1 MSVAGTTLAPGRHE
15 EAPVAH
21 ERGGGDSGG
30 RAPDDTGC
38 HILHV
43 DMDAFYA
50 SVEIRDRPELA
61 GRPVIVG
68 SSSGRGVVLSATY
81 EARTFGVRSAMPMAR
96 AARLCPQAVVIPPRH
111 SLYGAVSR
119 EVMAVFRAVTPQVEP
134 LALDEAFL
142 DVSGALRRLG
152 RRPSQIG
159 QLIRAQIREQQ
170 NITCSV
176 GIATTKFVAKLASV
190 HCKPDGLLVIPAD
203 GVLDFLHPLPV
214 AALWGVGQQTG
225 QVLARL
231 GLRTVADI
239 AQTPIASLERELG
252 RAAAAHLSALAAGHD
267 ERRVVPGAREKSIG
281 AEETFPVDVGD
292 PEVIRRE
299 LLRLSGRTARGLRAA
314 GCSARTIV
322 VKLRLASFKTITRSR
337 TLPEPTDV
345 AQQIYRT
352 ACELYAAAGLDA
364 DARLRLVGVRANG
377 LVAAS
382 AVMAQLAF
390 GERPVSWREA
400 ERAVDRIAGRFGADA
415 VRPAI
420 LVDGDGTRP

>member
-1 MSVAGTTLAPGRHE
+1 
-15 EAPVAH
+15 VAH
-21 ERGGGDSGG
+21 G
-30 RAPDDTGC
+30 RARGDPGQPAADDTGC

-68 SSSGRGVVLSATY
+68 GTSGRSVVLSATY
-81 EARTFGVRSAMPMAR
+81 AARAFGVRSAMPMAR
-96 AARLCPQAVVIPPRH
+96 AVRQCPQAVVIPPRH
-111 SLYGAVSR
+111 GLYSAVSR
-119 EVMAVFRAVTPQVEP
+119 EVMAVFRAVTPEVEP
-134 LALDEAFL
+134 LASDEAFL

-152 RRPSQIG
+152 QPAEIG
-159 QLIRAQIREQQ
+159 QMIRAQIREQQ
-170 NITCSV
+170 GITCSV
-176 GIATTKFVAKLASV
+176 GIATTKFIAKLASV

-214 AALWGVGQQTG
+214 AALWGVGERTAQS
-225 QVLARL
+225 LARL

-239 AQTPIASLERELG
+239 AHTPIGSLERELG
-252 RAAAAHLSALAAGHD
+252 RAAAAHLSALAAGRD
-267 ERRVVPGAREKSIG
+267 ERRVVPGAQEKSIG
-281 AEETFPVDVGD
+281 AEETFPSDVSD

-314 GCSARTIV
+314 GCSARTVV

-345 AQQIYRT
+345 AQQIYAV
-352 ACELYAAAGLDA
+352 ACALYAAAGLDA
-364 DARLRLVGVRANG
+364 RARLRLVGVRATG
-377 LVAAS
+377 LIPASGAA
-382 AVMAQLAF
+382 AQLAF

-400 ERAVDRIAGRFGADA
+400 ERAVDQIARRFGTDT

-420 LVDGDGTRP
+420 LVEGGDQAGPA

>member
-1 MSVAGTTLAPGRHE
+1 V
-15 EAPVAH
+15 
-21 ERGGGDSGG
+21 
-30 RAPDDTGC
+30 PDDTGC

-50 SVEIRDRPELA
+50 SVELRDRPELK
-61 GRPVIVG
+61 GKPVIVG
-68 SSSGRGVVLSATY
+68 GTKGRGVVLSATY
-81 EARTFGVRSAMPMAR
+81 EARAFGVASAMPMGR
-96 AARLCPQAVVIPPRH
+96 AARLCPHAVVIPPRH
-111 SLYGAVSR
+111 GLYGAVSK
-119 EVMAVFRAVTPQVEP
+119 EVMAVFRAITPQIEP

-142 DVSGALRRLG
+142 DVSGALRRL
-152 RRPSQIG
+152 RRGPAEIG
-159 QLIRAQIREQQ
+159 QLIRAQISEQQ

-176 GIATTKFVAKLASV
+176 GVATSKFIAKLASV

-214 AALWGVGQQTG
+214 SALWGVGQQTG

-239 AQTPIASLERELG
+239 AHTPIGSLERELG
-252 RAAAAHLSALAAGHD
+252 PAAAAHLSALAAGRD
-267 ERRVVPGAREKSIG
+267 ERRVTPHAREKSIG
-281 AEETFPVDVGD
+281 AEETFATDIAD

-299 LLRLSGRTARGLRAA
+299 LLRLSGRTARGLRGA

-345 AQQIYRT
+345 AQQIYAV
-352 ACELYAAAGLDA
+352 ACELYAAAGLDTGT
-364 DARLRLVGVRANG
+364 RLRLVGVRANG
-377 LVAAS
+377 LVPVS
-382 AVMAQLAF
+382 TAVTQLAF
-390 GERPVSWREA
+390 GDRPASWRDA

-415 VRPAI
+415 VRPAA
-420 LVDGDGTRP
+420 LVDGRADS